1 VSDHRRRPEH
11 PATRDGREPVRG
23 PANRACFHC
32 MDVDPNR
39 RSPPCVLVIFGA
51 SGDLTA
57 RKLLPA
63 LARLAGRGALPPE
76 VALIGVA
83 RTPMTDQEFADR
95 CRRTV
100 PDEGQARWR
109 ELTAAA
115 RYVSGDYDDPTTY
128 QRLAEVLAECDRR
141 HGTAGN
147 RVYYFATP
155 PRLFGP
161 IAVTL
166 GKAGLSVPAGD
177 SFIRAVIEKPFGW
190 DETSARELYADL
202 SSAFVED
209 QIFRI
214 DHYLAKETVQNLLA
228 LRFANSIFE
237 PIWNRTWVDNVQIT
251 VAETLGVGERGAF
264 YETTGAM
271 RDIVQNHV
279 LQVLS
284 LFLMEPPTSFHPEA
298 IRDEKVKLLRAI
310 RPLEEEAEIAADA
323 VRGQYTRG
331 GTRDDLMA
339 GYRDEPDVD
348 PLSATE
354 TFVAMRLEVQNWR
367 WTGVPVYVRTGKR
380 LPARVTE
387 VAIEF
392 HRPPQLP
399 LFPGTAEGL
408 EPDALIVRVQPDEG
422 LSLRF
427 GAKVPGHA
435 FRVQKASMDFSY
447 ASFEEQSP
455 DAYERVLLDALIG
468 DPTLFIRADEVGRS
482 WRIVDPVMQY
492 WAHDGRPIPL
502 YQAATWGPPEA
513 AALIARDGRSWR
525 PTGRR
530 GGAQH

>member
-1 VSDHRRRPEH
+1 MTDQ
-11 PATRDGREPVRG
+11 D
-23 PANRACFHC
+23 
-32 MDVDPNR
+32 R
-39 RSPPCVLVIFGA
+39 RSPPCSLVIFGA

-57 RKLLPA
+57 RKLLPSLEQ
-63 LARLAGRGALPPE
+63 LAAFGALPPE
-76 VALIGVA
+76 TALIGVA
-83 RTPMTDQEFADR
+83 RTPMSDEEFRSYCRQRGSGVDDPQWDR
-95 CRRTV
+95 
-100 PDEGQARWR
+100 
-109 ELTAAA
+109 LAATA
-115 RYVSGDYDDPTTY
+115 RYVSGGYDDPDTY
-128 QRLAEVLAECDRR
+128 HRLSAVLDECDRDL
-141 HGTAGN
+141 GTAGN
-147 RVYYFATP
+147 RVFYFSTP

-166 GKAGLSVPAGD
+166 GKAGLSQARGGGFV
-177 SFIRAVIEKPFGW
+177 RAVIEKPFGW
-190 DETSARELYADL
+190 DEDSARELYHDL
-202 SSAFVED
+202 STAFGED

-251 VAETLGVGERGAF
+251 VAETIGVEDRGGF

-310 RPLEEEAEIAADA
+310 RPLDDERDIAANT

-331 GTRDDLMA
+331 GTRENLMP
-339 GYRDEPDVD
+339 GYRDEPGVD
-348 PLSATE
+348 PLSSTE
-354 TFVAMRLEVQNWR
+354 TFVARRLDIDNWR

-380 LPARVTE
+380 LPARTTE
-387 VAIEF
+387 VMMEF

-399 LFPGTAEGL
+399 LFPGRPAEL
-408 EPDALIVRVQPDEG
+408 EPDALIVRVQPNEG

-427 GAKVPGHA
+427 GAKTPGHR

-447 ASFEEQSP
+447 ASFEDESP
-455 DAYERVLLDALIG
+455 DAYERVILDALIG

-482 WRIVDPVMQY
+482 WRIVDPVLRS
-492 WAHDGRPIPL
+492 WAADTRPIPL

-513 AALIARDGRSWR
+513 DALITRDGRRWR
-525 PTGRR
+525 DLI
-530 GGAQH
+530 

>member
-1 VSDHRRRPEH
+1 MTSEPERRA
-11 PATRDGREPVRG
+11 PA
-23 PANRACFHC
+23 
-32 MDVDPNR
+32 
-39 RSPPCVLVIFGA
+39 CVLVIFGA

-63 LARLAGRGALPPE
+63 LERLAGYNGLPPE
-76 VALIGVA
+76 VALVGVG
-83 RTPMTDQEFADR
+83 RTDMTDDEFGDI
-95 CRRTV
+95 CRRSV
-100 PDEGQARWR
+100 SSEGNRRWDELAG
-109 ELTAAA
+109 AA
-115 RYVSGDYDDPTTY
+115 RYVAGGYDDPATY
-128 QRLAEVLAECDRR
+128 SRLAEVLEECDRT

-147 RVYYFATP
+147 RVYYLATP
-155 PRLFGP
+155 PRLFGT
-161 IAVTL
+161 IGVGL
-166 GKAGLSVPAGD
+166 GKAGLGTAGGD
-177 SFIRAVIEKPFGW
+177 GFVRVVVEKPFGW
-190 DETSARELYADL
+190 DEASARELYADL
-202 SSAFVED
+202 LTAFTEE

-251 VAETLGVGERGAF
+251 VAETLGVGERGGF

-310 RPLEEEAEIAADA
+310 RTLDDEHEIAANA

-331 GTRDDLMA
+331 GTREELMP
-339 GYRDEPDVD
+339 GYREEPGVD
-348 PLSATE
+348 PLSSTE
-354 TFVAMRLEVQNWR
+354 TFVALRLDIDNWR
-367 WTGVPVYVRTGKR
+367 WNGVPVYVRTGKR

-387 VAIEF
+387 VAMEF
-392 HRPPQLP
+392 RRPPQLP
-399 LFPGTAEGL
+399 LFPGTAQDL
-408 EPDALIVRVQPDEG
+408 EPDALVVRVQPDEG

-427 GAKVPGHA
+427 GAKIPGHA

-447 ASFEEQSP
+447 ASFEEESP
-455 DAYERVLLDALIG
+455 DAYERVILDALIG

-482 WRIVDPVMQY
+482 WRIVDPVLRY
-492 WAHDGRPIPL
+492 WANESRPIPL

-513 AALIARDGRSWR
+513 DDLIARDGRAWR
-525 PTGRR
+525 RMT
-530 GGAQH
+530 

>member
-1 VSDHRRRPEH
+1 MSSDLE
-11 PATRDGREPVRG
+11 
-23 PANRACFHC
+23 
-32 MDVDPNR
+32 R
-39 RSPPCVLVIFGA
+39 RSPPCALVIFGA

-63 LARLAGRGALPPE
+63 LERLAAYGALPEE
-76 VALIGVA
+76 VSLVGVA
-83 RTPMTDQEFADR
+83 RTPMTDEEFAGY
-95 CRRTV
+95 CRDKVGATDN
-100 PDEGQARWR
+100 PRWAG
-109 ELTAAA
+109 LLAGA
-115 RYVSGDYDDPTTY
+115 RYVHGGYDDPATY
-128 QRLAEVLAECDRR
+128 GRLAEVLGECDRTA
-141 HGTAGN
+141 GTAGN
-147 RVYYFATP
+147 RVYYFSTP

-161 IAVTL
+161 IALSL
-166 GKAGLSVPAGD
+166 GKAGLSVPEGEA
-177 SFIRAVIEKPFGW
+177 FVRAVIEKPFGW
-190 DETSARELYADL
+190 DEDSARDLYADL
-202 SSAFVED
+202 STAFTEE

-251 VAETLGVGERGAF
+251 VAETLGVGERGGF

-310 RPLEEEAEIAADA
+310 RPLETEAEIATRA

-331 GTRDDLMA
+331 GTREELMP
-339 GYRDEPDVD
+339 GYREEPGVD
-348 PLSATE
+348 PLSSTE
-354 TFVAMRLEVQNWR
+354 TFVAMRLEVANWR
-367 WTGVPVYVRTGKR
+367 WNEVPVYVRTGKR

-387 VAIEF
+387 VAMEF

-399 LFPGTAEGL
+399 LFPGTKGDI

-447 ASFEEQSP
+447 ESFEQQSI
-455 DAYERVLLDALIG
+455 DAYERVILDALIG
-468 DPTLFIRADEVGRS
+468 DPTLFIRADEVSRS
-482 WRIVDPVMQY
+482 WKIVDPVLQY
-492 WAHDGRPIPL
+492 WSQDPHPIPL
-502 YQAATWGPPEA
+502 YQASTWGPTEA
-513 AALIARDGRSWR
+513 AALISRE
-525 PTGRR
+525 GRR
-530 GGAQH
+530 WRSL

>member
-1 VSDHRRRPEH
+1 MTSEPGRTSEPERRA
-11 PATRDGREPVRG
+11 PA
-23 PANRACFHC
+23 
-32 MDVDPNR
+32 
-39 RSPPCVLVIFGA
+39 CVLVIFGA

-63 LARLAGRGALPPE
+63 LERLAGEGVLSPETAL
-76 VALIGVA
+76 VGVA
-83 RTPMTDQEFADR
+83 RTVMADEEFAEY
-95 CRRTV
+95 CRAAVTG
-100 PDEGQARWR
+100 DGSARWKD
-109 ELTAAA
+109 LTTTA
-115 RYVSGDYDDPTTY
+115 RYVSGGYDDPDTFR
-128 QRLAEVLAECDRR
+128 RLAEVLADCDRR
-141 HGTAGN
+141 AGTAGN
-147 RVYYFATP
+147 RVFYFATP

-161 IAVTL
+161 IARSL
-166 GKAGLSVPAGD
+166 GTAALSRPDQG
-177 SFIRAVIEKPFGW
+177 SFVRAVIEKPFGW
-190 DETSARELYADL
+190 DENSARDLYADL
-202 SSAFVED
+202 SSAFDEE

-251 VAETLGVGERGAF
+251 VAETIGVAERGGF

-284 LFLMEPPTSFHPEA
+284 LFLMEPPTSFHAEA

-310 RPLEEEAEIAADA
+310 RPLESEREIAACA

-331 GTRDDLMA
+331 GTREELMP
-339 GYRDEPDVD
+339 GYREEPGVD
-348 PLSATE
+348 PLSSTE
-354 TFVAMRLEVQNWR
+354 TFVALRLDIANWR
-367 WTGVPVYVRTGKR
+367 WNGVPVYVRTGKR

-387 VAIEF
+387 LAMEF

-399 LFPGTAEGL
+399 LFPGTAADL
-408 EPDALIVRVQPDEG
+408 EPDALVVRIQPDEG

-447 ASFEEQSP
+447 TSFAEASP
-455 DAYERVLLDALIG
+455 DAYERVILDALIG
-468 DPTLFIRADEVGRS
+468 DPTLFTRADEVGRS
-482 WRIVDPVMQY
+482 WRIVDPVLEY
-492 WAHDGRPIPL
+492 WAQDRHPIPL

-513 AALIARDGRSWR
+513 TALVEREGRNWR
-525 PTGRR
+525 SS
-530 GGAQH
+530 A

>member
-1 VSDHRRRPEH
+1 M
-11 PATRDGREPVRG
+11 
-23 PANRACFHC
+23 N
-32 MDVDPNR
+32 VDADR

-63 LARLAGRGALPPE
+63 LARLAGYGALPPQ

-83 RTPMTDQEFADR
+83 RTPMTDDEFAER
-95 CRRTV
+95 CRRSV
-100 PDEGQARWR
+100 SGEGQSRWKD
-109 ELTAAA
+109 LTAAA
-115 RYVSGDYDDPTTY
+115 RYVGGGYDDPATY
-128 QRLAEVLAECDRR
+128 QRLAEVLAECDDR

-161 IAVTL
+161 IAMSL
-166 GKAGLSVPAGD
+166 GKAGLSVPAAD

-190 DETSARELYADL
+190 DEASARELYADL
-202 SSAFVED
+202 SSAFVEE

-251 VAETLGVGERGAF
+251 VAETLGVGERGGF

-284 LFLMEPPTSFHPEA
+284 LFLMEPPTSFHAEA

-310 RPLEEEAEIAADA
+310 RPLDEEAEIATNA

-331 GTRDDLMA
+331 GTRGDLMA
-339 GYRDEPDVD
+339 GYRDEPGVD
-348 PLSATE
+348 PLSSTE

-367 WTGVPVYVRTGKR
+367 WTGVPIYVRTGKR
-380 LPARVTE
+380 LPARITD

-399 LFPGTAEGL
+399 LFPGTAERL
-408 EPDALIVRVQPDEG
+408 DPDALIVRVQPDEG

-447 ASFEEQSP
+447 ESFQEQSP
-455 DAYERVLLDALIG
+455 DAYERVILDALIG

-492 WAHDGRPIPL
+492 WAGDERPIPL

-513 AALIARDGRSWR
+513 GSLIARDGRRWR
-525 PTGRR
+525 HST
-530 GGAQH
+530 

>member
-1 VSDHRRRPEH
+1 M
-11 PATRDGREPVRG
+11 T
-23 PANRACFHC
+23 
-32 MDVDPNR
+32 DPDR
-39 RSPPCVLVIFGA
+39 RSPPCALVIFGA

-63 LARLAGRGALPPE
+63 LERLAAYGALPPE
-76 VALIGVA
+76 FALIGVA
-83 RTPMTDQEFADR
+83 RTPMSDEEFRDYCRKRVAGTAD
-95 CRRTV
+95 
-100 PDEGQARWR
+100 PRWA
-109 ELTAAA
+109 ELTEGA
-115 RYVSGDYDDPTTY
+115 RYVAGGYDDPATY
-128 QRLAEVLAECDRR
+128 QRLAEVLEESDRVV
-141 HGTAGN
+141 GTAGN

-155 PRLFGP
+155 PRLFGT
-161 IAVTL
+161 IGLGL
-166 GKAGLSVPAGD
+166 GKAGLGTSPSDGFV
-177 SFIRAVIEKPFGW
+177 RAVIEKPFGW
-190 DETSARELYADL
+190 DGDSARELYADL
-202 SSAFVED
+202 TTAFSEE

-251 VAETLGVGERGAF
+251 VAETLGVGERGGF

-284 LFLMEPPTSFHPEA
+284 LFLMEPPTSFNPEA

-310 RPLEEEAEIAADA
+310 RPLDSAADVMANA

-331 GTRDDLMA
+331 GTREDLMA
-339 GYRDEPDVD
+339 GYRDEAGVD

-354 TFVAMRLEVQNWR
+354 TFVALRLDIDNWR

-380 LPARVTE
+380 LPTRATE
-387 VAIEF
+387 VAMEF

-399 LFPGTAEGL
+399 LFPGSAANL
-408 EPDALIVRVQPDEG
+408 APDALVVRVQPNEG
-422 LSLRF
+422 LSLQF

-447 ASFEEQSP
+447 ESFEEQAP

-482 WRIVDPVMQY
+482 WRIVDPVLRA
-492 WAHDGRPIPL
+492 WADDPSPIPL

-513 AALIARDGRSWR
+513 AALIARDGRRWR
-525 PTGRR
+525 SPG
-530 GGAQH
+530 

>member
-1 VSDHRRRPEH
+1 VTSDSE
-11 PATRDGREPVRG
+11 
-23 PANRACFHC
+23 
-32 MDVDPNR
+32 R
-39 RSPPCVLVIFGA
+39 RSPACALVIFGA

-63 LARLAGRGALPPE
+63 LERLAAYGALPPE

-83 RTPMTDQEFADR
+83 RTPMSDEEFAAYCGEKVAGDGN
-95 CRRTV
+95 
-100 PDEGQARWR
+100 ERWA
-109 ELTAAA
+109 ELTRSA
-115 RYVSGDYDDPTTY
+115 RYVHGGYDDPATY
-128 QRLAEVLAECDRR
+128 ARLAEVLGESDRA

-147 RVYYFATP
+147 RVYYFSTP

-161 IAVTL
+161 IAVSL
-166 GKAGLSVPAGD
+166 GKAGLSVPEGD
-177 SFIRAVIEKPFGW
+177 SFVRAVIEKPFGW
-190 DETSARELYADL
+190 DDDSARELYADL
-202 SSAFVED
+202 STAFTEE

-251 VAETLGVGERGAF
+251 VAETLGVGDRGGF

-310 RPLEEEAEIAADA
+310 RPLETEAEIALNA

-331 GTRDDLMA
+331 GTREDLMP
-339 GYRDEPDVD
+339 GYREETGVD
-348 PLSATE
+348 PLSSTE
-354 TFVAMRLEVQNWR
+354 TFVALRLEVANWR
-367 WTGVPVYVRTGKR
+367 WNGVPVYVRTGKR

-387 VAIEF
+387 VAMEF

-399 LFPGTAEGL
+399 LFPGTSGDL

-447 ASFEEQSP
+447 ESFEQQSI
-455 DAYERVLLDALIG
+455 DAYERVILDALIG

-482 WRIVDPVMQY
+482 WKIVDPVLQF
-492 WAHDGRPIPL
+492 WAGDGHPIPL

-513 AALIARDGRSWR
+513 AALVERE
-525 PTGRR
+525 GRR
-530 GGAQH
+530 WRIST